1 MAYTRTLL
9 QSVRKQPRICSVTS
23 TESGLRSVLINLGF
37 VVTGIDPSGDLK
49 WKADYWLVNDG
60 TEVEVQGNHGWRME
74 DIIAMLESI
83 QVKRVG
89 F

>member
-1 MAYTRTLL
+1 
-9 QSVRKQPRICSVTS
+9 
-23 TESGLRSVLINLGF
+23 LGF